1 MSYTSALP
9 TPSPTAA
16 TTATR
21 LSIEVAALTHRGA
34 RRPRNEDALTVGRA
48 LVRGLFPPVHRERFE
63 STVRPLLLIA
73 DGMGGHPGGDVA
85 SCHVASRLAEMLDR
99 KRAEEE
105 IVRAAVQEVNREL
118 YATMQVCPAYLA
130 MGTTVAGLHIGDG
143 SAVAF
148 NVGDSRVYRLTAGR
162 LAQISADDRSPGGEL
177 TGSLGGALRFADVDP
192 HVVKLPLEAGDV
204 WLLCSDGLSDL
215 VEPEEIAAALDG
227 GTGAAAARLLELAL
241 TAGGHDNVS
250 VIVARVAPSRPGRR
264 KASERWT

>member
-1 MSYTSALP
+1 
-9 TPSPTAA
+9 
-16 TTATR
+16 
-21 LSIEVAALTHRGA
+21 
-34 RRPRNEDALTVGRA
+34 
-48 LVRGLFPPVHRERFE
+48 
-63 STVRPLLLIA
+63 
-73 DGMGGHPGGDVA
+73 
-85 SCHVASRLAEMLDR
+85 
-99 KRAEEE
+99 
-105 IVRAAVQEVNREL
+105 VNREL

-162 LAQISADDRSPGGEL
+162 LAQISVDDRSPGGEL

-227 GTGAAAARLLELAL
+227 GTGAAAAQLLELAL